1 MKHTYQRVL
10 VHIWQNGFT
19 ECTYVRDGYFGQF
32 QRNKS
37 RNSHP
42 HILVIYPQSMNFT
55 YIICFFAFVLN
66 RMQQMDSLP
75 LSALESHTCEVGF
88 EFLHPEISTPICP
101 SLNQLCIWKRGTSQ
115 VIQGLYTSSVWCAAC
130 GSLIS
135 RWIKDDPKP
144 ETFQLRDLSN

>member
-10 VHIWQNGFT
+10 VHIWENGFT

-42 HILVIYPQSMNFT
+42 HIVVIYPQSMNFT

-66 RMQQMDSLP
+66 RMLQQMDSLP
-75 LSALESHTCEVGF
+75 LSALESHTCEK
-88 EFLHPEISTPICP
+88 P
-101 SLNQLCIWKRGTSQ
+101 SDQSAKLAVLQTAKEMGAIVRNAPDFRDRAYSKYPP
-115 VIQGLYTSSVWCAAC
+115 LYTYVY
-130 GSLIS
+130 IY
-135 RWIKDDPKP
+135 
-144 ETFQLRDLSN
+144 